1 MSVVYSRAGLGRRFL
16 AITVDWAIASLS
28 AALVIPLQSSE
39 LGPTLFRLGVFVV
52 EVSILTALTG
62 SSAGQ
67 RLFKLRV
74 VSYPDQGYLPP
85 AAVLLR
91 TFLIAL
97 VVPAVVYDIEGR
109 GLHERI
115 TRSSVVKITEEK
127 SV

>member
-74 VSYPDQGYLPP
+74 VSYPDQGYLSP